1 MKESDRQWARM
12 YPRRRNFWTQIAQI
26 PNVYVVDSRRDAWSL
41 AKDSRGVVETGYSTL
56 AQKALT
62 SGVPVIIFGHTHIG
76 ELSGVTVVEDSKSM
90 SEAMAMLST
99 ADKGCRDQSEILQS
113 LEQFVLTTEEATL
126 EGALSSMPKFGDA
139 ASRDAYVGR
148 LTSNVAGVVCAW
160 LHTRGVLTD

>member
-1 MKESDRQWARM
+1 M

-26 PNVYVVDSRRDAWSL
+26 PNVHVVDSRRDAWSL

-62 SGVPVIIFGHTHIG
+62 SALPVIIFGHTHIG
-76 ELSGVTVVEDSKSM
+76 EISGVTVVEDSKSM

-99 ADKGCRDQSEILQS
+99 LDKGCRDQSEILQS
-113 LEQFVLTTEEATL
+113 LEQFVLRTEEATL

-160 LHTRGVLTD
+160 LHARGVLTD